1 MSDLEAAIAAGVLGA
16 DEAHRALLQATV
28 EVARAIFGAKAA
40 SVFLLDEEA
49 DELVFEAVAGEGE
62 GELIGMRFPAGTG
75 IAGWV
80 LTTRQPL
87 IVDDLSADTRWSRSA
102 AESTGYVPKSMM
114 AVPLLV
120 EERALGVLNVLDRP
134 EESRVKLRE
143 VDLLGLFANQAAIA
157 LDLLQRARR
166 AREALAGEG
175 RLAPLARVASRL
187 DEDDRDAAF
196 EFLRALDK
204 LLVETSD

>member
-1 MSDLEAAIAAGVLGA
+1 MSDLEAAVAAGVMGA
-16 DEAHRALLQATV
+16 DEAHRSLLQATV
-28 EVARAIFGAKAA
+28 EVARAIFRAKAS

-62 GELIGMRFPAGTG
+62 GELIGLRFPAGNG

-87 IVDDLSADTRWSRSA
+87 VVDDLTSDTRWSRSQ

-120 EERALGVLNVLDRP
+120 EERALGVLEVLDRP
-134 EESRVKLRE
+134 AESRVRLSE
-143 VDLLGLFANQAAIA
+143 IDLLGLFANQAAIA
-157 LDLLQRARR
+157 LDLLQKARR
-166 AREALAGEG
+166 ARETLAGEG
-175 RLAPLARVASRL
+175 RLAPLARIAGRL
-187 DEDDRDAAF
+187 EEDERGAAL
-196 EFLRALDK
+196 ELLEALEK
-204 LLVETSD
+204 LLR

>member
-1 MSDLEAAIAAGVLGA
+1 MSDLEAAVAAGVLGA

-49 DELVFEAVAGEGE
+49 EERVFEAVSGEGE
-62 GELIGMRFPAGTG
+62 GELIGMRFPADQG

-87 IVDDLSADTRWSRSA
+87 IVDDLSSDTRWSRTA

-114 AVPLLV
+114 SVPLLA
-120 EERALGVLNVLDRP
+120 EERALGVLQVLDRP
-134 EESRVKLRE
+134 AESRVKLRE

-175 RLAPLARVASRL
+175 RLAPLARVAGRL
-187 DEDDRDAAF
+187 EEDERDAAL
-196 EFLRALDK
+196 ELLRALDR
-204 LLVETSD
+204 LLAEKP